1 MAATA
6 KRTVMML
13 YSDPQDIYSHQIR
26 IVIAV
31 KGVNVEIKKVES
43 HDLPAEVLEINPYG
57 TVPTLLDRDLALYHA
72 PLIMEYLDERFPHP
86 PLLPVY
92 PVARAECRKMM
103 YRIEQDWYRLMQKIE
118 GGTEKQA
125 TEARKQLRESII
137 SVAPVFAN
145 KPYFLSDEFTLVDCC
160 IVPLLWRLPQLG
172 IELPAQAKAV
182 KEYAKRQFDMNA
194 FQTSLTDIERELV
207 AA

>member
-1 MAATA
+1 MAIA

-31 KGVNVEIKKVES
+31 KGVNVEIKKIDS
-43 HDLPAEVLEINPYG
+43 QDLPPEVLEINPYG
-57 TVPTLLDRDLALYHA
+57 TVPILVDRDLSLYHA

-103 YRIEQDWYRLMQKIE
+103 YRIEQDWYGLMHKIE
-118 GGTEKQA
+118 GGTQKQA
-125 TEARKQLRESII
+125 TDARKQLRESIV
-137 SVAPVFAN
+137 SVAPVFAS

-160 IVPLLWRLPQLG
+160 IVPLLWRLEQLG
-172 IELPAQAKAV
+172 IELPPQAKAV
-182 KEYAKRQFDMNA
+182 KEYAKRQFDLNA
-194 FQTSLTDIERELV
+194 FQSSLTDLERELV